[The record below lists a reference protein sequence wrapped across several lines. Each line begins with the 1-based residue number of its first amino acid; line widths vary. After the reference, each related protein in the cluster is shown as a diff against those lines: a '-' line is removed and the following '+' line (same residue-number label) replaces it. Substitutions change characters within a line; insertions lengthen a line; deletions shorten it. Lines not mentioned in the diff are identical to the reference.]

1 MTFDISALKF
11 NADGLIPVVVQ
22 DASTQEVLMLAYM
35 NETALKQ
42 TLESQEATY
51 YSRSRQTL
59 WKKGETSGHIQTVK
73 ELRYDCD
80 EDTLLMKVDQQG
92 VACHTLHK
100 SCFYRSFE
108 GDIPATASVLDEV
121 YATIKDRKARPKE
134 GSYTTY
140 LFNEG
145 IDKILKKVGEE
156 SAEVIIAAKGDS
168 EEDLINET
176 SDLLYHLSVLLNEK
190 NISFESVY
198 QCLKD
203 RQH

>member
-1 MTFDISALKF
+1 
-11 NADGLIPVVVQ
+11 
-22 DASTQEVLMLAYM
+22 MLAYM

-59 WKKGETSGHIQTVK
+59 WKKGETSGHTQTVK

-80 EDTLLMKVDQQG
+80 EDTLLMRVEQHG

-100 SCFYRSFE
+100 SCFYRTFE

-121 YATIKDRKARPKE
+121 YATIKDRKENPKE

-156 SAEVIIAAKGDS
+156 SAEVIIATKGDS
-168 EEDLINET
+168 DEDLINET

>member
-1 MTFDISALKF
+1 
-11 NADGLIPVVVQ
+11 
-22 DASTQEVLMLAYM
+22 MLAYM
-35 NETALKQ
+35 NEMALKE
-42 TLESQEATY
+42 TLKSQEATY

-59 WKKGETSGHIQTVK
+59 WKKGETSGHNQTVK

-80 EDTLLMKVDQQG
+80 EDTLLMMVEQQG

-108 GDIPATASVLDEV
+108 GDTPASASVLDEV

-156 SAEVIIAAKGDS
+156 SAEVIIAAKGESD
-168 EEDLINET
+168 EDLINET

-198 QCLKD
+198 QCLKN
-203 RQH
+203 RQK